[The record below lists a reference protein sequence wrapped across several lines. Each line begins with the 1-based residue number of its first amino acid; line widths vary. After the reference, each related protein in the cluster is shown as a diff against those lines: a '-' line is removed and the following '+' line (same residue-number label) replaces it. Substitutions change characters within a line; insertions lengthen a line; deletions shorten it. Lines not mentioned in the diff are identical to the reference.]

1 MAKGN
6 WSKYKPRMRCF
17 FCGKAMGNVVARYGH
32 HPCHPSCLAERNE
45 SRLKIGDIVLVTGG
59 ARAGSSGVYAGTEE
73 TLVGKLHRVELDDG
87 NATLVSAQQIVQAD
101 LLQSQDSWYRGK
113 DAR

>member
-6 WSKYKPRMRCF
+6 WSKYQPRMRCF
-17 FCGKAMGNVVARYGH
+17 FCGKAMWDVVARYGH

-45 SRLKIGDIVLVTGG
+45 SRLTIGDIVLVTGG
-59 ARAGSSGVYAGTEE
+59 ARAGSSGVYAGAEE

-87 NATLVSAQQIVQAD
+87 TATLVSAQQIVQAD
-101 LLQSQDSWYRGK
+101 WQPSRNCEP
-113 DAR
+113 